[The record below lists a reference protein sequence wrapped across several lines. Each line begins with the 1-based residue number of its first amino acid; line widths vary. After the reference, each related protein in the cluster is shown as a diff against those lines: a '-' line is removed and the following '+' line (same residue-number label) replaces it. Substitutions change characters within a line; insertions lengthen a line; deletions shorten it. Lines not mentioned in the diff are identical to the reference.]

1 MKGMAGRI
9 GCSAVAAVLSLAAI
23 GYSQAKFYISTDGN
37 DAWSGR
43 LSSPDSACTDG
54 PFATLERARNA
65 VRQFGGKLPEA
76 GVEVWVRGGD
86 YFLDATFELTAAD
99 SGDAQTPVA
108 YRAYQDE
115 SVRLIGGRR
124 VSGFGPVRDAKVLS
138 RIQPQYRD
146 KIVKVDL
153 KAAGITDF
161 GKLRRRG
168 FGGSGTAGL
177 ELFFLDRPME
187 LARWP
192 NTGWVRIADVPD
204 GPKGGKFA
212 YEGDRPKRWT
222 AADDIWVHGFWTQDW
237 ADTYEK
243 VASIDTEKRI
253 IATEPPHGVY
263 GYTKGKRFYALN
275 LLEEL
280 DSPGEWYLDRTAG
293 VLYFWPP
300 APLEQGQTI
309 VSIID
314 TVISLKDTSHVTIA
328 GFTIECAR
336 GTGVA
341 ISGGRD
347 NRVVGCVI
355 RNMGNAGVSVAG
367 GRSNGVSSCDIYGTG
382 DGGVHL
388 SGGDRRTL
396 TPSGNYADNNH
407 IRHYNRWCLTYRPA
421 VGVSGVGNR
430 VSHNL
435 IHDGP
440 HNAIQ
445 LGGNDNIIEYNE
457 IFNVCTESDDVG
469 AFYMGRDW
477 TTRGNVIRHNFFHH
491 IHSAAEQYRH
501 GSRVV
506 YLDDAASGTTIHGN
520 VFYRAGSLCAVNVGG
535 GRDNIITNNVFVDC
549 VNGALIDARGL
560 GWARGHIAEGG
571 DWRMYRKLADV
582 RHDQPPYSTR
592 YPALSRILDEDPAAP
607 RGNVVARNISVGGR
621 LLNLPNGQESLI
633 KIADNFTDGDP
644 LFVDKAGLNFALQD
658 NSPAYKTGFENI
670 PFEKIGLYRDD
681 FRKSAAGRTDGKG
694 WMGRAKFGVFVHYL
708 GGGSDW
714 NEKVDS
720 FNVPA
725 FARQIAQ
732 TKADY
737 LIFTLGQNS
746 GYYCS
751 PNETYSRY
759 AGYDPTDRC
768 SARDLPMEIADALAP
783 HGIKLMLYLPSRSP
797 QQDRQAMAAL
807 EDVHE
812 RQPAPQAFTKKWS
825 EVIAEWSKRYSTK
838 VAGWWFDG
846 SYNTAGWDDLSKP
859 NNWNTWAAAARAGN
873 PYSLLAFNP
882 GADVNKAFT
891 SLTTE
896 QDYTAGELN
905 SFTATPRENPC
916 PANIQWQLLSF
927 MGNRWGAAT
936 GPHKPDDW
944 MINYIRQVNRQGGVV
959 TIDVNCTDDGTIYA
973 PHLKQLTA
981 IGTAINKQ

>member
-1 MKGMAGRI
+1 AYEG
-9 GCSAVAAVLSLAAI
+9 
-23 GYSQAKFYISTDGN
+23 
-37 DAWSGR
+37 
-43 LSSPDSACTDG
+43 
-54 PFATLERARNA
+54 
-65 VRQFGGKLPEA
+65 EA
-76 GVEVWVRGGD
+76 
-86 YFLDATFELTAAD
+86 
-99 SGDAQTPVA
+99 
-108 YRAYQDE
+108 
-115 SVRLIGGRR
+115 VRLIGGRE
-124 VSGFGPVRDAKVLS
+124 VSGFGPIRDAKVLS
-138 RIQPQYRD
+138 RIAPEARD
-146 KIVKVDL
+146 KIMQVDL
-153 KAAGITDF
+153 KAAGIADF
-161 GKLRRRG
+161 GKMLRRG

-192 NTGWVRIADVPD
+192 NTGWVKIAEVPD
-204 GPKGGKFA
+204 GPQGGKFT
-212 YEGDRPKRWT
+212 YEGDRAKRWG

-243 VASIDTEKRI
+243 VASIDTEKRV
-253 IATEPPHGVY
+253 IATAPPHGVY
-263 GYTKGKRFYALN
+263 GYTKGKRFYVLN

-280 DSPGEWYLDRTAG
+280 DAPGEWYLDRGTG

-300 APLEQGQTI
+300 APLEQGRAM

-314 TVISLKDTSHVTIA
+314 TVVSLKGTSYVTIS
-328 GFTIECAR
+328 GMTIECAR

-341 ISGGRD
+341 ISGGSN
-347 NRVVGCVI
+347 NRVAGCVI
-355 RNMGNAGVSVAG
+355 RNMGNAGVSVSG
-367 GRSNGVSSCDIYGTG
+367 GEANGVSACDIYATG

-388 SGGDRRTL
+388 SGGDRKTL
-396 TPSGNYADNNH
+396 KGSGNYADNNH
-407 IRHYNRWCLTYRPA
+407 IHHYNRWCLTYRPA
-421 VGVSGVGNR
+421 VGVSGVGIR

-445 LGGNDNIIEYNE
+445 LGGNDNVIEYNE

-477 TTRGNVIRHNFFHH
+477 TMRGNVIRHNFFHH

-520 VFYRAGSLCAVNVGG
+520 VFYKAGSLCAVNVGG

-549 VNGALIDARGL
+549 ANGALIDARGL
-560 GWARGHIAEGG
+560 GWAKGHIAKDG

-582 RHDQPPYSTR
+582 KHDQPPYSTR
-592 YPALSRILDEDPAAP
+592 YPELARILDEDPAAP

-621 LLNLPNGQESLI
+621 LLNLLNGQEALMTVE
-633 KIADNFTDGDP
+633 DNFAEGDP
-644 LFVDKAGLNFALQD
+644 LFVDKAKLNFALRD
-658 NSPAYKTGFENI
+658 DSPAYKTGFEKI
-670 PFEKIGLYRDD
+670 PFDKIGLYADE
-681 FRKSAAGRTDGKG
+681 FRTSVAGRGDGKG
-694 WMGRAKFGVFVHYL
+694 WMGRAKFGIFVHYL
-708 GGGSDW
+708 GGGHDW
-714 NEKVDS
+714 NVKVDS
-720 FNVPA
+720 FDVA
-725 FARQIAQ
+725 VFARQIAR

-737 LIFTLGQNS
+737 LVFTLGQNS

-759 AGYDPTDRC
+759 AGYGPTERC
-768 SARDLPMEIADALAP
+768 SARDLPMEIADALAE

-797 QQDRQAMAAL
+797 QQDAQAMKGL

-825 EVIAEWSKRYSTK
+825 EVIAEWSKRYSVK

-859 NNWNTWAAAARAGN
+859 YNWNTWAAAARAGN

-882 GADVNKAFT
+882 GAEINKAFRM
-891 SLTTE
+891 LTAQ

-905 SFTATPRENPC
+905 TFTATPKDNPC
-916 PANIQWQLLSF
+916 PDSLQWQLLSF

-944 MINYIRQVNRQGGVV
+944 MVNTIRQINREGGVV
-959 TIDVNCTDDGTIYA
+959 TIDVNCAYDGTIYE
-973 PHLKQLTA
+973 PHLKQLIA
-981 IGTAINKQ
+981 IGEALKQK